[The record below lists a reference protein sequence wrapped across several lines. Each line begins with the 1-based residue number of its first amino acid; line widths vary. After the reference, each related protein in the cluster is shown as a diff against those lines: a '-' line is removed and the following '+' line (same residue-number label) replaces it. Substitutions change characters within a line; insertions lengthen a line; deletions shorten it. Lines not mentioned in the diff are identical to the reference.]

1 MTHKESCG
9 GGGGGREGG
18 GREGGG
24 GEAVTGITIHSP
36 SGRHVGWVKIHG
48 NK

>member
-18 GREGGG
+18 GGGGG